1 MADPNVETIASFV
14 RPPYLTVG
22 ALDPV
27 RVARRR
33 MESDSLRSLPV
44 VQGERYVGVID
55 WQTVRYLSGQELSL
69 PVARYARDDIPTLSD
84 NTTIAEAMSAFRT
97 VDVVTHGLLPVLDS
111 ERRLK
116 GQIER
121 EEFQGLMMDGS
132 GGITVRKDPTAHLLT
147 GPNVPRVGAKVV
159 SSNGKK
165 LGTFQRHVEDRGR
178 PRWIEVRH
186 GILWKKRNRYVP
198 LVAIDHQSPK
208 KIVLNIEAAIWSTFK
223 DRPRRK

>member
-14 RPPYLTVG
+14 RTPYMTVG

-27 RVARRR
+27 RLARRR

-55 WQTVRYLSGQELSL
+55 WQTVRHLSGQELDL
-69 PVARYARDDIPTLSD
+69 PVARYAREDIPTLTD

-97 VDVVTHGLLPVLDS
+97 VNVVSHGLLPVLDRG
-111 ERRLK
+111 RRLK
-116 GQIER
+116 GQLER
-121 EEFQGLMMDGS
+121 EEFQGLMEDSS
-132 GGITVRKDPTAHLLT
+132 GNITVRKDPTAHLVT
-147 GPNVPRVGAKVV
+147 GPNVPRVGAKVI

-198 LVAIDHQSPK
+198 LVAIDHQSPSE
-208 KIVLNIEAAIWSTFK
+208 IVLTIESAIWATFK
-223 DRPRRK
+223 DRPRRE